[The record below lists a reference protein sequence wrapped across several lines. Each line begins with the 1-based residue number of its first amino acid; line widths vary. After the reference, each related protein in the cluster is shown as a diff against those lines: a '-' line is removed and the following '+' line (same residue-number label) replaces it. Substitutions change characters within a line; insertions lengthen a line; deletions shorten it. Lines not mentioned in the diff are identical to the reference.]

1 MKTVDNIKV
10 NSDYKNIHSGHRERL
25 RQVISKNGI
34 YNLNDLH
41 FMEYLLT
48 FVITRADTN
57 PIAHALLEKFG
68 GIDEIFDASIESL
81 LTIDGI
87 GVKTARFI
95 QYMSVSAYMYN
106 KSKALKKPKLN
117 TLKNIVNFLHNIFPP
132 SDNEQFIILV
142 LNKDYSLK
150 TYKLFKGISH
160 SFISIDVNDF
170 TDILVQNKAKFIIMA
185 HTHPKHTAE
194 PSIEDVKIYERLK
207 TITSA
212 LSINIVDNLVLGES
226 EFYSAKANE
235 IFPYNSD
242 TDNFRM
248 TRLD

>member
-1 MKTVDNIKV
+1 
-10 NSDYKNIHSGHRERL
+10 
-25 RQVISKNGI
+25 
-34 YNLNDLH
+34 
-41 FMEYLLT
+41 
-48 FVITRADTN
+48 
-57 PIAHALLEKFG
+57 
-68 GIDEIFDASIESL
+68 
-81 LTIDGI
+81 
-87 GVKTARFI
+87 
-95 QYMSVSAYMYN
+95 
-106 KSKALKKPKLN
+106 
-117 TLKNIVNFLHNIFPP
+117 
-132 SDNEQFIILV
+132 
-142 LNKDYSLK
+142 
-150 TYKLFKGISH
+150 
-160 SFISIDVNDF
+160 
-170 TDILVQNKAKFIIMA
+170 MA

>member
-10 NSDYKNIHSGHRERL
+10 NSDYKNIHSGHRDRL

-34 YNLNDLH
+34 YNLDDLH

-150 TYKLFKGISH
+150 TYK
-160 SFISIDVNDF
+160 
-170 TDILVQNKAKFIIMA
+170 
-185 HTHPKHTAE
+185 
-194 PSIEDVKIYERLK
+194 RLK